1 MAGPAPRTHHFV
13 ATDTDDGIRLDQFL
27 AARLPEL
34 SRSRIQHLIRE
45 GHVTVSRGRPKPALA
60 VEADLEIDVV
70 VPPAAPAE
78 PAAEDLPLEIVHDD
92 ADLVVVNKPAGM
104 VVHPAAGHAGGTLV
118 NALLHHVKGLSGVGG
133 AERPGIVHRLDRGTS
148 GLMVV
153 AKHDRAHHHL
163 SRQFQN
169 RRVEKEYLALVWGT
183 VKPGLTMDTPI
194 GRDLRHR
201 TRISSRSRRRRPAMT
216 EVVEAEP
223 LGGVTLARVRIATGR
238 THQIRVHLS
247 EAGHPVVGDRLYGG
261 IRKSV
266 PGRLAPAARL
276 DQPFLHAARLA
287 FMHPSTGE
295 PLVFEA
301 PLPEH
306 LRAVVEQLR
315 RAGRRGPGETN
326 HSASEDPAST

>member
-13 ATDTDDGIRLDQFL
+13 ATDTDEGVRLDQFL
-27 AARLPEL
+27 AARLPDV
-34 SRSRIQHLIRE
+34 SRSRFQHLIRE

-60 VEADLEIDVV
+60 VEADLEIEVV
-70 VPPAAPAE
+70 VPPATPAE
-78 PAAEDLPLEIVHDD
+78 PDAEDLPLDIVHDD
-92 ADLVVVNKPAGM
+92 DDLVVVNKPAGM
-104 VVHPAAGHAGGTLV
+104 VVHPAAGHARGTLV
-118 NALLHHVKGLSGVGG
+118 NALLHHVRGLSGVGG

-153 AKHDRAHHHL
+153 AKHDRAHHQL

-183 VKPGLTMDTPI
+183 VKPGRTLDTPI
-194 GRDLRHR
+194 GRDTRHR
-201 TRISSRSRRRRPAMT
+201 TRISSRSRHRRPAMT

-223 LGGVTLARVRIATGR
+223 LGGVTLARLRIATGR

-261 IRKSV
+261 IRKTV

-276 DQPFLHAARLA
+276 DEPFLHAARLA
-287 FMHPSTGE
+287 FTHPSTGD
-295 PLVFEA
+295 PIAFEA
-301 PLPEH
+301 PLPER
-306 LRAVVEQLR
+306 LRTVIEQLR
-315 RAGRRGPGETN
+315 TSSRRGLGQTSHAGP
-326 HSASEDPAST
+326 EDPAST